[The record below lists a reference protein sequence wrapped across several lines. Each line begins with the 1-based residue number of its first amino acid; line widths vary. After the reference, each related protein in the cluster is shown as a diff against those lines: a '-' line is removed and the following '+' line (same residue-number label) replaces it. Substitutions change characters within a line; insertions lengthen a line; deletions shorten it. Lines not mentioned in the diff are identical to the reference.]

1 MMLDKILKLREFI
14 QSVSSTNVRTVKW
27 DSESKNMNIL
37 FKDGSVYTYF
47 NIPEAIF
54 NNIVDGQAGTKTAGP
69 WGPVGKYPSVG
80 AAVHQW
86 LIAGGYKYKKGGTI

>member
-1 MMLDKILKLREFI
+1 MLEKILKLREYI

-27 DSESKNMNIL
+27 DSETSNLYIM
-37 FKDGSVYTYF
+37 FRDGSIYTYF
-47 NIPEAIF
+47 KVPEAIF

>member
-1 MMLDKILKLREFI
+1 MMLEKILKLREYI

-27 DSESKNMNIL
+27 DSETKEMVVQFSNAT
-37 FKDGSVYTYF
+37 YTYF

-54 NNIVDGQAGTKTAGP
+54 NNVVDGAAGTKTSGT

-80 AAVHQW
+80 AAVHQY